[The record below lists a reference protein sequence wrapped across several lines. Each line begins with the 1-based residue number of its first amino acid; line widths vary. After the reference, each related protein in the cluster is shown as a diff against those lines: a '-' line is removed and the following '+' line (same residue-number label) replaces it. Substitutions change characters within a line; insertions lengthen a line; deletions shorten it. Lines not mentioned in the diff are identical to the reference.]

1 MSARTLRREVVA
13 FAGAALIGVLPMSPG
28 PAAAASGPTSAAV
41 SSPTTTP
48 APSPSGTAA
57 VAAEPQRVDRSS
69 GRLLR
74 RLTPAETRARRD
86 DAGPGGGPGVHGRH
100 PGDRGQPATRAE
112 IGRYH
117 VGNVMLT
124 GRSSAGTSGPAR
136 VAARMQAAATPAATG
151 GVRLLVSTDQEGGAV
166 QVLGGPG
173 LATIPSGLAQ
183 GRLRPDRLR
192 ERAAGWGRALRR
204 AGVNMNLAPV
214 LDTVPS
220 PAAAA
225 LNPPIGVFDR
235 EYGYTPRGVA
245 VHGTAFAR
253 GMADAG
259 VVASGKHFP
268 GLGRVRENPDVAS
281 GVTDPVTGP
290 DDPYFGPFRTAI
302 RAGVPAVM
310 MSTAIYPRL
319 DRTSPA
325 AFSRTVVDG
334 LLRRRARLPRRG
346 RLRRPGQRPA
356 GRALPVRR
364 PRGALPR
371 RRRRP
376 GADRRPVHAAGH
388 VPRRAGPDRGATP
401 PSAGGSSRPPC
412 GCSGSSSSAACC
424 ADSLWGIGL
433 SSGSFVDLTVGCR

>member
-1 MSARTLRREVVA
+1 MCPPEPSAVRWSPSPGLPDRGRA
-13 FAGAALIGVLPMSPG
+13 DAPPPGSLAALAAPRRPDS
-28 PAAAASGPTSAAV
+28 AAASRQPDDHAGAEPV
-41 SSPTTTP
+41 
-48 APSPSGTAA
+48 GHRA
-57 VAAEPQRVDRSS
+57 VAAEPQRVDRDS

-100 PGDRGQPATRAE
+100 PGDRGRARPPAAQ

-183 GRLRPDRLR
+183 GRLRPDLLR

-214 LDTVPS
+214 ARHRPG

-235 EYGYTPRGVA
+235 EYGYTPAGRRRA
-245 VHGTAFAR
+245 TARRSPAAWR
-253 GMADAG
+253 TRG
-259 VVASGKHFP
+259 VVATGQALP
-268 GLGRVRENPDVAS
+268 GAGPGPRE
-281 GVTDPVTGP
+281 
-290 DDPYFGPFRTAI
+290 
-302 RAGVPAVM
+302 
-310 MSTAIYPRL
+310 
-319 DRTSPA
+319 
-325 AFSRTVVDG
+325 
-334 LLRRRARLPRRG
+334 PRR
-346 RLRRPGQRPA
+346 RLRRD
-356 GRALPVRR
+356 
-364 PRGALPR
+364 
-371 RRRRP
+371 RP
-376 GADRRPVHAAGH
+376 GDRSPT
-388 VPRRAGPDRGATP
+388 TP
-401 PSAGGSSRPPC
+401 
-412 GCSGSSSSAACC
+412 
-424 ADSLWGIGL
+424 
-433 SSGSFVDLTVGCR
+433 T